1 MTEYNNT
8 ANNGLSCSYTTLNRY
23 NNRSSQDINKNP
35 PVPATTVSG
44 KYIVPTYS
52 SPGYNTLMHNS
63 APSCSGYFNIE
74 GAYGSDSKSCSTK
87 YITKECQ

>member
-1 MTEYNNT
+1 MNEYNNT
-8 ANNGLSCSYTTLNRY
+8 AVNGLSCSYTTLNRY
-23 NNRSSQDINKNP
+23 NNGSKGMNP

-74 GAYGSDSKSCSTK
+74 GAYGKDAGSCSTK
-87 YITKECQ
+87 YVAKLCQ